1 MGFLL
6 FLFPTCFA
14 LRPAGLPFLCSP
26 QVFLFPGK
34 FPGRTLVPGHNSSI
48 CCHWNTEGV
57 THSCA
62 FPSASLQQ
70 AFVPLPNHP
79 SAPQPW
85 PVSTMGFSFSLSSFL
100 SFYFK
105 KNCNCE
111 NDIHKGK
118 KEVRKVK
125 NGSPSFQGLSVS
137 TGCISF
143 KIYRFLTPFSFLECI

>member
-6 FLFPTCFA
+6 LFPTCFA

-48 CCHWNTEGV
+48 CCHWNSEGV

-105 KNCNCE
+105 KKIIIVKLIYIREKKKCVKLKME
-111 NDIHKGK
+111 APHSKGYQYQQDAYPS
-118 KEVRKVK
+118 RYIFFCLL
-125 NGSPSFQGLSVS
+125 SPF
-137 TGCISF
+137 
-143 KIYRFLTPFSFLECI
+143 